1 MRNVRRLI
9 NKAARNR
16 LPVLLLGESGTGKE
30 VVARAIHHA
39 QRMGEF
45 IPIDCGAFVSSLVE
59 SELFGHVKG
68 SFSGASE
75 NKKGLLEM
83 ADGGTAF
90 LDEIGDLPLE
100 LQVKLLRVLQEGEFR
115 PVGAVQWKSA
125 QFRVI
130 AATHRDL
137 KAAIVSKRFRE
148 DLYYRLNV
156 FPIKL
161 PPLRDRREDI
171 PALIQHFLAQSALPG
186 ASPFAPVEE
195 TMDLLLRYHW
205 PGNVRELKHCVE
217 RMAAMQSEGGM
228 ELADM
233 PSSLRNF
240 LDAQALE
247 NLSDAVEGDEQLPF
261 ASVAPRSPVISVHE
275 SLRQQ
280 ICAALAAT
288 RGERARAAEMLSI
301 SRTTLYRRMKQY
313 GMD

>member
-1 MRNVRRLI
+1 
-9 NKAARNR
+9 
-16 LPVLLLGESGTGKE
+16 VLLLGESGTGKE
-30 VVARAIHHA
+30 VVARAIHCAHGA
-39 QRMGEF
+39 GEF
-45 IPIDCGAFVSSLVE
+45 VPIDCGALVSTLME
-59 SELFGHVKG
+59 SDLFGHVKG

-75 NKKGLLEM
+75 NKKGLVELAE
-83 ADGGTAF
+83 GGTIF

-100 LQVKLLRVLQEGEFR
+100 LQVKLLRLVQEGEFR
-115 PVGAVQWKSA
+115 PVGALHWRSVQT
-125 QFRVI
+125 RVI

-137 KAAIVSKRFRE
+137 KAAVAQHRFRE
-148 DLYYRLNV
+148 DLFYRLNV

-171 PALIQHFLAQSALPG
+171 MPLIQHFLAACALPG
-186 ASPFAPVEE
+186 CLPFEPSRE

-217 RMAAMQSEGGM
+217 RMAALQSEGGM
-228 ELADM
+228 EYADM
-233 PSSLRNF
+233 PSALRNF
-240 LDAQALE
+240 QDAQALE
-247 NLSDAVEGDEQLPF
+247 MLSGALQGDEHLPL
-261 ASVAPRSPVISVHE
+261 AAVAPKSPVIPVHE

-288 RGERARAAEMLSI
+288 QGERTRAAELLHI